1 MQVLKYYFIHILTIK
16 AKLILKACVT
26 KTRPLVVSFL
36 SFIQILTKI
45 SAPKLYMIKQIDKI
59 ETYPKN
65 FVESLKYV
73 KILSYSKKDK

>member
-16 AKLILKACVT
+16 VKLILKACVT
-26 KTRPLVVSFL
+26 KTRPLVVSL

>member
-45 SAPKLYMIKQIDKI
+45 SAPKLYMIK
-59 ETYPKN
+59 
-65 FVESLKYV
+65 
-73 KILSYSKKDK
+73 